1 MYEPSDEELK
11 PWLLLNLVPG
21 LGPRLTKA
29 LIEKFITPEA
39 VICASVQELSA
50 IPHLGFTTATKL
62 YDSFKKFNP
71 DQELASMRLHGVK
84 ALLLNKPDYPESLK
98 TIWDPPSVLYLKG
111 EILPGDGKAVAIVG
125 SRSCTEYGK
134 KMAKRLAKGL
144 AMAGYTIVS
153 GLARGIDG
161 EAHRGALEAG
171 GRTIAV
177 LAGGLSKIYPPEH
190 AGLALEIIKTG
201 AIVSEAAVL
210 QAPLPGMFPARNRII
225 SGMSKAIILVE
236 AAEKSGALVTAVHA
250 SEQGRPVLAVP
261 GSVESPASGGTN
273 SLIRKGAILI
283 RDVDD
288 VLQEL
293 KDWAPSFTQKLLPGI
308 SAEVTPPSVPE
319 NLDEAETK
327 IWQALANSECNMDEL
342 IRTSGQNAGVVAGKL
357 LGMEMKRIIKRLPG
371 SRFTIC

>member
-1 MYEPSDEELK
+1 M
-11 PWLLLNLVPG
+11 
-21 LGPRLTKA
+21 
-29 LIEKFITPEA
+29 TPEA
-39 VICASVQELSA
+39 VICASVQALSE

-62 YDSFKKFNP
+62 YDSFKKYNP
-71 DQELASMRLHGVK
+71 DQELASMRAHGIK
-84 ALLLNKPDYPESLK
+84 ALLMNKPDYPESLK

-111 EILPGDGKAVAIVG
+111 EILPGDRKAVAIVG

-134 KMAKRLAKGL
+134 KMARRLAKGL

-190 AGLALEIIKTG
+190 AGLSLEIIKAG
-201 AIVSEAAVL
+201 AIVSEATVL

-261 GSVESPASGGTN
+261 GSVESSASGGTN

-293 KDWAPSFTQKLLPGI
+293 KDWAPSFTQKLLPGL
-308 SAEVTPPSVPE
+308 SPEVPTPSVPE

-327 IWQALANSECNMDEL
+327 IWQALANNECNMDEL

-371 SRFTIC
+371 SRFSIC

>member
-1 MYEPSDEELK
+1 
-11 PWLLLNLVPG
+11 
-21 LGPRLTKA
+21 
-29 LIEKFITPEA
+29 
-39 VICASVQELSA
+39 
-50 IPHLGFTTATKL
+50 
-62 YDSFKKFNP
+62 
-71 DQELASMRLHGVK
+71 MRLHGVK

-261 GSVESPASGGTN
+261 GSVESSASGGTN